1 MGDIS
6 FDSIKDDYMRTK
18 QDIQEWIAGA
28 KKRYEKKA
36 LTDKEHSAAFYHG
49 LQNLL
54 QRFSDKVNDS
64 VLFEQLEDFWIYTV
78 CISLDG
84 AILDMEHISKIYED
98 KRISCDQEYRLISVD
113 ANMLSVEEYAQA
125 YGVNE
130 GTVRQWIRRGKLRS
144 AVKTGRT
151 WRIPELD
158 EISHRGFESAVY
170 MWSKRLEDLPEKY
183 QFLNHYSTILINQDQ
198 NNKEM
203 FDVAFAARGIDSKH
217 ERMDTKQ
224 RESFEL
230 FLIQQPD
237 IHSIGLPDDGLNIKM
252 MRKDSE

>member
-1 MGDIS
+1 MNP
-6 FDSIKDDYMRTK
+6 
-18 QDIQEWIAGA
+18 
-28 KKRYEKKA
+28 
-36 LTDKEHSAAFYHG
+36 
-49 LQNLL
+49 NLL
-54 QRFSDKVNDS
+54 QRFSDKVNES
-64 VLFEQLEDFWIYTV
+64 VLFEQLEDYWIYTI

-84 AILDMEHISKIYED
+84 ATLDIEHISKIHDD
-98 KRISCDQEYRLISVD
+98 KRISCDQEYRLISVE
-113 ANMLSVEEYAQA
+113 AQMLSVEKYARA

-151 WRIPELD
+151 WKIPELD

-170 MWSKRLEDLPEKY
+170 MWFNRLEDLPEKY
-183 QFLNHYSTILINQDQ
+183 KFLNHYSTIFINQDRD
-198 NNKEM
+198 NKEM
-203 FDVAFAARGIDSKH
+203 FDVTYAARGVDSKH

-252 MRKDSE
+252 MRKDSK